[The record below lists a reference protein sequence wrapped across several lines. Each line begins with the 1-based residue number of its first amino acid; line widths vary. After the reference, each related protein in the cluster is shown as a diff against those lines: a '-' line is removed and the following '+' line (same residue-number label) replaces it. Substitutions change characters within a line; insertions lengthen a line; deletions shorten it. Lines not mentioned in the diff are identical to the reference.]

1 MLMNRDFTNDEI
13 KERYGLE
20 PYEWD
25 PSLVNSMAAIVGKDM
40 PDRDAYANALLRDGT
55 ESFMRQMSDAEMQD
69 VAPEGYIGDELHDAI
84 SQATW
89 GGVIIDNPT
98 MALIQDADDRHIIP
112 FGGTSLAST
121 YYELHQVDDGEIAYL
136 RRDMHMPQPTDDEIK
151 RHYGL
156 EPDEWLG
163 SLADKVR
170 TVINKGEPE
179 RDQHVNALLRDGA
192 IRVEEKIEYSKDFY
206 ERSGW
211 LEPFVNDEC
220 DHLYGAAMEAA
231 WSGIL
236 IDDEA
241 MAEISKIE
249 RDYVRPLGKP
259 TLVQDYAQ
267 LHDLNNARAYY
278 RQNAAQMRQAQS
290 SKPASQPVQSVSA
303 HPAQSAGPNVSDVHR
318 SEPVRVGDVAKQ
330 WMASMGRGVDGR
342 PLAPS
347 SDSQKTSGTIQA
359 ALPGT
364 SIKVGRAPHVPSTP
378 RHASVPAPQE
388 HREHGAAS
396 FEL

>member
-1 MLMNRDFTNDEI
+1 MLMDRNLTNDEI
-13 KERYGLE
+13 RQRYGLE

-25 PSLVNSMAAIVGKDM
+25 LSLVNSMAAIVGKDM

-112 FGGTSLAST
+112 FGGASLAST

-136 RRDMHMPQPTDDEIK
+136 RRDMPQPTDDEIK

-156 EPDEWLG
+156 ESDEWLG

-170 TVINKGEPE
+170 TVINKNEPE

-192 IRVEEKIEYSKDFY
+192 IRVGEKIEHSKDFY

-241 MAEISKIE
+241 MAEIGKIE

-278 RQNAAQMRQAQS
+278 RQNVASTRQAQS

-303 HPAQSAGPNVSDVHR
+303 HLAQSAGPNVSDVHR

-330 WMASMGRGVDGR
+330 WMASMGRGTDGR

-347 SDSQKTSGTIQA
+347 PESQKTQGTIQA
-359 ALPGT
+359 ALPGS
-364 SIKVGRAPHVPSTP
+364 SIKVGSAPRVPSTT
-378 RHASVPAPQE
+378 RRMGAPAPQQARRDE
-388 HREHGAAS
+388 AS